1 MAKRRQPRSTDP
13 PRPAGPSRVA
23 GHRAKIW
30 LATISTVVGVA
41 TGMFTLR
48 DQVFPSEAGSAGAM
62 STPAYEEHV
71 GRVCDEVNA
80 NDRLRAHEDSI
91 LRVGLPRAQTTID
104 QRNLLLDAARRT
116 IARDG
121 HALAAFTGLA
131 APDALAPVRHD
142 TGTAWNRNL
151 ARVRDYA
158 LRLDG
163 AGTRAQLVAA
173 LVHLSTVRPQIAAD
187 HVTVASGLERLGA
200 AECDLQ
206 PQRVTRT
213 FTLPPPRAQ
222 NKPGI
227 HGTGGH
233 LSRDTPALGHRRGTA
248 ARADPAGAGAATVPA
263 VDGTQPTGREH
274 ADAERASTDARPE
287 QREHARSR
295 RRRGRRGRFRRLG
308 QQRQRVDR
316 ARVLVHLRRERA
328 GHRRRVVVLDDVA
341 PVDEA
346 GGARRRGR
354 RR

>member
-187 HVTVASGLERLGA
+187 RVTVASGLERLGA

-233 LSRDTPALGHRRGTA
+233 LPATRRPSVTGEAPQPAQTPQAPAPRPSPLSTGPSRPGANTPMPSAPLPTPGPNSANT
-248 ARADPAGAGAATVPA
+248 PGAG
-263 VDGTQPTGREH
+263 GG
-274 ADAERASTDARPE
+274 
-287 QREHARSR
+287 
-295 RRRGRRGRFRRLG
+295 GGG
-308 QQRQRVDR
+308 
-316 ARVLVHLRRERA
+316 
-328 GHRRRVVVLDDVA
+328 
-341 PVDEA
+341 A
-346 GGARRRGR
+346 GGSGG
-354 RR
+354 